1 VFTENHGV
9 SVSVSFLL
17 QFCGIGR
24 GFDTDFLNSGK
35 KKIMNYRSFKDF
47 VTAATMGFLLLAVS
61 GCTKPQAARDTF
73 PKEFVYSEE
82 VPGYSPAVFENR
94 RQRVMEGMEGQIA
107 LVSAAASEDFYYLT
121 GMMEER
127 GIAVLDPKGE
137 HPFILFVLPDDP
149 MATLWTGDRYGVKGA
164 MERFGADT
172 AYPLEN
178 FHRMLPGLMIG
189 KETVSLLRGDR
200 SLAEQVENL
209 QMGKGGPRPS
219 YDLTSLV
226 HEMRVVKDE
235 WEVRQ
240 LEKAIDV
247 TCFAQ
252 QRVLQT
258 VTPGQKEYEVQAE
271 IEYVFLKNGLR
282 PGFETITGSGPNA
295 ATLHYYENR
304 RTLQEGDL
312 LLMDIGAACN
322 GYTADVTRTIP
333 VSGAFTPE
341 QKELYNL
348 VLKAQEE
355 AIRLMVPGQ
364 KILDCHHR
372 ATDVIVKGLY
382 ELGLITDTTS
392 WWQRRF
398 YIHYRNDHYIGLNVH
413 DVGSYGEFNEADR
426 NIYATPKYRGRD
438 ILPGMVLTMEP
449 GIYLIADRLDH
460 LRRLFGDVATEEE
473 LAAFEEQVR
482 PAYEK
487 YAGIG
492 IRIEDDIL
500 VTETGNRVLSG
511 KAPKTVE
518 EIEAAMR

>member
-1 VFTENHGV
+1 MNH
-9 SVSVSFLL
+9 
-17 QFCGIGR
+17 
-24 GFDTDFLNSGK
+24 
-35 KKIMNYRSFKDF
+35 RSFTDH
-47 VTAATMGFLLLAVS
+47 VTVALMGFLLLAVS
-61 GCTKPQAARDTF
+61 GCTEPQASRDTF
-73 PKEFVYSEE
+73 PREFVYTED
-82 VPGYSPAVFENR
+82 VPAYAAPVFENR
-94 RQRVMEGMEGQIA
+94 RQRLMEAMEGEIA
-107 LVSAAASEDFYYLT
+107 LISASASEDFYYLT
-121 GMMEER
+121 GMDEER
-127 GIAVLDPKGE
+127 GIAVLDPQGE
-137 HPFILFVLPDDP
+137 HPFILFVLPSDP
-149 MATLWTGDRYGVKGA
+149 MATLWTGERYGMRGA

-172 AYPLEN
+172 AYPLES
-178 FHRMLPGLMIG
+178 FDRMLPELLAG
-189 KETVSLLRGDR
+189 KETVSLLRGDKL
-200 SLAEQVENL
+200 LAQQLEDL
-209 QMGKGGPRPS
+209 QMEKAGPRLS
-219 YDLTSLV
+219 YDLTPLV
-226 HEMRVVKDE
+226 HEMRVIKDE
-235 WEVRQ
+235 WEIRQ

-252 QRVLQT
+252 QRVLHT
-258 VTPGQKEYEVQAE
+258 VLPGQKEYEVQAE

-295 ATLHYYENR
+295 ATLHYYGNR
-304 RTLQEGDL
+304 RTMQEGDL

-333 VSGAFTPE
+333 VSGTFTPE

-355 AIRLMVPGQ
+355 AIKLMVPGQ

-372 ATDVIVKGLY
+372 AADVIVQGLY

-413 DVGSYGEFNEADR
+413 DVGSYGEFDETDR

-460 LRRLFGDVATEEE
+460 LRGLFGDMATGEE
-473 LAAFEEQVR
+473 LSAFAEQVR
-482 PAYEK
+482 PVYEK

-500 VTETGNRVLSG
+500 VTGTGNRVLSD

>member
-1 VFTENHGV
+1 
-9 SVSVSFLL
+9 
-17 QFCGIGR
+17 
-24 GFDTDFLNSGK
+24 
-35 KKIMNYRSFKDF
+35 MNYRSFIAY
-47 VTAATMGFLLLAVS
+47 VVVILQGSLMVALS
-61 GCTKPQAARDTF
+61 GCTGKQAARDTF
-73 PKEFVYSEE
+73 PQELVYSEE
-82 VPGYSPAVFENR
+82 VPGYTAAVFESR

-107 LVSAAASEDFYYLT
+107 LVSAAAAEDFYYLT
-121 GMMEER
+121 GMKEER
-127 GIAVLDPKGE
+127 GIAVLDPQGE

-149 MATLWTGDRYGVKGA
+149 MATLWTGERYGVKGA

-172 AYPLEN
+172 AYPLES
-178 FHRMLPGLMIG
+178 FDRLLPELLTG
-189 KETVSLLRGDR
+189 KETVSLLRGDP
-200 SLAEQVENL
+200 SLAEQVETL
-209 QMGKGGPRPS
+209 QMGKAGCRLS
-219 YDLTSLV
+219 YDLTPLV
-226 HEMRVVKDE
+226 HEMRVVKDA
-235 WEVRQ
+235 WEISQ

-258 VTPGQKEYEVQAE
+258 VMPGQKEYEVQAE

-295 ATLHYYENR
+295 ATLHYYGNE

-372 ATDVIVKGLY
+372 AADVIVQGLY
-382 ELGLITDTTS
+382 ELGLVTDTTS

-413 DVGSYGEFNEADR
+413 DVGSYGDFDETVRDL
-426 NIYATPKYRGRD
+426 YAARGERGRE

-460 LRRLFGDVATEEE
+460 LQGLFGEVATEEE
-473 LAAFEEQVR
+473 LAAFAEKVR

-500 VTETGNRVLSG
+500 VTETGNRVLSH

-518 EIEAAMR
+518 EIQAAMR